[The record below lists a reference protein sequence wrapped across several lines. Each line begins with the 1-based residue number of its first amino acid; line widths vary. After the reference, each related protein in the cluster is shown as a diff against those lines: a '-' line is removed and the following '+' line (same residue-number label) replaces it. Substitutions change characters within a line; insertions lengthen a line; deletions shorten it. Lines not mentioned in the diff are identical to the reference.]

1 VDFAKY
7 AAMLVF
13 QAREGAQEK
22 RRHSKEKASLAKQI
36 LLIPL
41 TGGLSL
47 LKYVFSRLRRD

>member
-13 QAREGAQEK
+13 QARAGAQEK
-22 RRHSKEKASLAKQI
+22 RRHTREKASLAKQI

>member
-1 VDFAKY
+1 MVV
-7 AAMLVF
+7 L

-22 RRHSKEKASLAKQI
+22 RRHTKEKASLAKQI

-47 LKYVFSRLRRD
+47 LKYVLSLFRRD